1 MILASRGAAAALL
14 AAVMCSLF
22 SPGAAAEAAGKGAA
36 PVAIGEGSRIVSV
49 GGDVTEILYAL
60 GVARHVVAVD
70 ATSQSPPEALK
81 EKQSVGYLRALSTE
95 GVLSMNPT
103 LLLVSESAGP
113 PEVVKALKSASIAYI
128 EVPDG
133 QSPEGVVHKVKLIA
147 NAVGARQEGERLA
160 RAIGA
165 EFGALAEET
174 ARIRRPLRALFV
186 LSIQNGRILV
196 GGKGTSADAML
207 HLAGAENAAAE
218 VTGFR
223 PLSDEAIVGLAPDV
237 IVGMRATQSGSHDLS
252 EIFSLKGVQ
261 STPAGAARRLVTMN
275 GLFLLGFGPRAPAAA
290 RELMRAIYPEL
301 GGAGGPR

>member
-1 MILASRGAAAALL
+1 
-14 AAVMCSLF
+14 
-22 SPGAAAEAAGKGAA
+22 
-36 PVAIGEGSRIVSV
+36 
-49 GGDVTEILYAL
+49 
-60 GVARHVVAVD
+60 VAVD
-70 ATSQSPPEALK
+70 ATSQYPAEALK
-81 EKQSVGYLRALSTE
+81 EKQTVGYLRALSTE

-113 PEVVKALKSASIAYI
+113 PEVVKALKSASIPYI

-133 QSPEGVVHKVKLIA
+133 QSPEGIVHKVRLIA
-147 NAVGARQEGERLA
+147 GAVGAGREGERLA
-160 RAIGA
+160 RTIEA
-165 EFGALAEET
+165 EFGVLAEET
-174 ARIRRPLRALFV
+174 AKIQRPLRALFV
-186 LSIQNGRILV
+186 
-196 GGKGTSADAML
+196 
-207 HLAGAENAAAE
+207 LAGAENAAAE

-237 IVGMRATQSGSHDLS
+237 IVGMRATQSSSHDLS

>member
-1 MILASRGAAAALL
+1 MILAPRGMVAALV
-14 AAVMCSLF
+14 AAIMCSLF
-22 SPGAAAEAAGKGAA
+22 PPGAVAEVSGGGVA
-36 PVAIGEGSRIVSV
+36 PVGEGSRIVSI

-70 ATSQSPPEALK
+70 ATSQYPAEALK
-81 EKQSVGYLRALSTE
+81 EKQTVGYLRALSTE

-113 PEVVKALKSASIAYI
+113 PEVVKAIKSASIPYV

-133 QSPEGVVHKVKLIA
+133 QSPDGIVHKVKLIA
-147 NAVGARQEGERLA
+147 HVIGAGQEGERLA
-160 RAIGA
+160 RAIEA

-174 ARIRRPLRALFV
+174 ARIQRPLRALFV

-207 HLAGAENAAAE
+207 YLAGAENAAAE

-261 STPAGAARRLVTMN
+261 STPAGAARRLVTMD
-275 GLFLLGFGPRAPAAA
+275 GLFLLGFGPRAPSAA
-290 RELMRAIYPEL
+290 RELMRTIYPEL
-301 GGAGGPR
+301 GGAGGSR